1 MRFIIQLLVSEA
13 IFGGDGAAD
22 RARHRNRWLAIKPP
36 QSVACDQDGLACAWV
51 RVKNDLLGSDLDFR
65 SLNAFLIEEIARC
78 HDAGFGARVGTG
90 TIKVFGRSKWAIA
103 ILFIR
108 SSHDGA

>member
-1 MRFIIQLLVSEA
+1 MRFIIQLLVSVA

-22 RARHRNRWLAIKPP
+22 RARHP